1 MTEIYTHRWR
11 RGKRRKKQ
19 RPKMTRLRLPFYTS
33 SVKMLGFC
41 IVHGVTYVQPKTART
56 NRITPKMS
64 LATVCQNAAQPPKN
78 RVICEASKGERR
90 GAEKMLEAET
100 ARFVG
105 IPAFS
110 GCNETRESIYSTK
123 IGSFIARCHT
133 NATFRECLDEL
144 CA

>member
-1 MTEIYTHRWR
+1 VAGIGNRGRDGMTEIYTHRRR

-90 GAEKMLEAET
+90 GAEKMLEASSCRCWHMKET
-100 ARFVG
+100 APFQWSSCY
-105 IPAFS
+105 ALS
-110 GCNETRESIYSTK
+110 GGRNRQPRE
-123 IGSFIARCHT
+123 RWH
-133 NATFRECLDEL
+133 D
-144 CA
+144 